1 MNAPS
6 SESEEFGAVVV
17 AGGGDRASGLDTSLS
32 FSRVHADQVQG
43 NVFER
48 GQVVCRVACA
58 HIWSSLKAIS
68 KHRCRRFSTDQWARI
83 AVPIR
88 SASGFKLP
96 IYKRRS
102 SVVLPL
108 ISCWLS
114 TTASDFSPGHC
125 SGLCR
130 QSS

>member
-43 NVFER
+43 KVFER

-58 HIWSSLKAIS
+58 RIWSSLKANIQAPVQAIF
-68 KHRCRRFSTDQWARI
+68 RRPVGAN
-83 AVPIR
+83 
-88 SASGFKLP
+88 
-96 IYKRRS
+96 RS
-102 SVVLPL
+102 SDPFRIGV
-108 ISCWLS
+108 
-114 TTASDFSPGHC
+114 
-125 SGLCR
+125 
-130 QSS
+130 